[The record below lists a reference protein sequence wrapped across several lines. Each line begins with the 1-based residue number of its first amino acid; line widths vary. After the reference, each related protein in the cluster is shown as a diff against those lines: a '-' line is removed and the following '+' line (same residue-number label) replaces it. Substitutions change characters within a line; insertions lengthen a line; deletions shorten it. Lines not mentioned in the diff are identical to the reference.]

1 MGVVVDLLL
10 LHRLT
15 KSMCDH
21 QIEDDP
27 QLKEVLSSIDTDR
40 LCAAA
45 SSLKPDVDCM
55 LGETIVGG
63 ECVRNKSCT

>member
-27 QLKEVLSSIDTDR
+27 QLKEVLSSIDTDT
-40 LCAAA
+40 
-45 SSLKPDVDCM
+45 VDS
-55 LGETIVGG
+55 IS
-63 ECVRNKSCT
+63 SCTCCLGTNFLF